1 VLKEI
6 EGFFKRCVVAGQADG
21 AIPSLTPPDDLAKTL
36 LASLMGLRVL
46 ARVNPQRKLLEG
58 AARPVLAMISAG

>member
-1 VLKEI
+1 
-6 EGFFKRCVVAGQADG
+6 
-21 AIPSLTPPDDLAKTL
+21 
-36 LASLMGLRVL
+36 MGLRVL